1 MISILGRKDSVFA
14 LIPER
19 FVPKS
24 EQKRCKVCF
33 FVQEVSC
40 MRMNLC
46 K

>member
-1 MISILGRKDSVFA
+1 MISILGRKDSVFT
-14 LIPER
+14 LISER

-24 EQKRCKVCF
+24 EQKRCKVCI